1 VGRAKALELVLTAK
15 TILAPEAAEI
25 GLVNRVVP
33 DGEVL
38 SAARETAAQMAQCA
52 PEVLAAAKAALL
64 YGEDAAMADAMKNER
79 ERSAELRARK
89 R

>member
-1 VGRAKALELVLTAK
+1 M
-15 TILAPEAAEI
+15 
-25 GLVNRVVP
+25 NRVVADDQLLP
-33 DGEVL
+33 E
-38 SAARETAAQMAQCA
+38 ARAMAAQMAQCA

>member
-1 VGRAKALELVLTAK
+1 M
-15 TILAPEAAEI
+15 
-25 GLVNRVVP
+25 NRVVP
-33 DGEVL
+33 DDQLMPE
-38 SAARETAAQMAQCA
+38 ARSLAAQMAQCA

-64 YGEDAAMADAMKNER
+64 YGDEASLADAMKNER